1 MCVIGLD
8 VVEYFYL
15 YLATISGVCYC
26 SAYIWL
32 NVGVSVADFGG
43 SEIFSEGSNSGFIL
57 EVPET
62 LSEVPNSVNR

>member
-1 MCVIGLD
+1 
-8 VVEYFYL
+8 
-15 YLATISGVCYC
+15 
-26 SAYIWL
+26 L